1 MKSIRRLL
9 PFFPLLWLTASAHC
23 LAASGIEGMR
33 SSDAV
38 HGLYEIREAAR
49 EFITREN
56 ARTHGTWEAME
67 PNLKVLV
74 PRCAVPLT
82 ARWGSIRWFSN
93 TKGGEPS
100 EHSRRVISVVCTR
113 AVNSAQKWDVH
124 VPVTQQRSQ
133 AARP

>member
-1 MKSIRRLL
+1 MNSIRRLL
-9 PFFPLLWLTASAHC
+9 PFFPLLWLTASAHG

-49 EFITREN
+49 EFIAREN
-56 ARTHGTWEAME
+56 AKTHGTWEAME

-82 ARWGSIRWFSN
+82 ARWDTIRWLSN
-93 TKGGEPS
+93 GKGGELS
-100 EHSRRVISVVCTR
+100 ERSRRVISVVCAR
-113 AVNSAQKWDVH
+113 AVNPAQKWEVH
-124 VPVTQQRSQ
+124 VPVTRQRN
-133 AARP
+133 

>member
-1 MKSIRRLL
+1 MNSIRRLL
-9 PFFPLLWLTASAHC
+9 PFFPLVWLTASAHC

-33 SSDAV
+33 STDTV

-56 ARTHGTWEAME
+56 ARTHGTWEATE

-82 ARWGSIRWFSN
+82 ARWDTIRWFAN
-93 TKGGEPS
+93 TKGGELS
-100 EHSRRVISVVCTR
+100 ERSRRVISVVCTR
-113 AVNSAQKWDVH
+113 AVSPSQKWDVH